1 MCLSVERE
9 LIRIYLQINITCMRP
24 HTEKAKTI
32 NEAALFVTYNSDK
45 KGSKFHKLAKTRHCY
60 YK

>member
-1 MCLSVERE
+1 
-9 LIRIYLQINITCMRP
+9 MRP